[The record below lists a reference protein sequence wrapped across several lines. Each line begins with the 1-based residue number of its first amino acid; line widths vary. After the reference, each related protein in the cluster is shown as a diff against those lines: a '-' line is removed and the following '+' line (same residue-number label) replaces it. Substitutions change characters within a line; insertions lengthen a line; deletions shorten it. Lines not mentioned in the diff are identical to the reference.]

1 MDNRKITTEQGI
13 EFAETYGMKYLETSA
28 KTAFNVNEAF
38 ITMTKDI
45 IAINLEKDKTIKKG
59 KKKNINII

>member
-1 MDNRKITTEQGI
+1 LDNRKITTEQGI